1 MANEV
6 VQHNESALAYSM
18 MFLESRVLEFFKLFG
33 GKRMNMTLG
42 FPLEYSKID
51 LSDAFREHYS
61 ENMHEIPHEIVS
73 DGPVMENLIEGNDV
87 DIEAFP
93 APIWH
98 EGDGGRYIGTGSY
111 NVTRDPDSDWINV
124 GTHRVMIHS
133 KNEVGDISPGKHGR
147 VHRDKWVEKTNR
159 CRL

>member
-1 MANEV
+1 MRDWLEEADKLGEVKHVSGASWERDIGMATEV
-6 VQHNESALAYSM
+6 IQHSETAPCVVFEDIPGTTLG
-18 MFLESRVLEFFKLFG
+18 SRVLVNFFG

-51 LSDAFREHYS
+51 LSDAFREHYT
-61 ENMHEIPHEIVS
+61 EDMREIPHEIVS
-73 DGPVMENLIEGNDV
+73 DGPVLENVIEGVDV

-111 NVTRDPDSDWINV
+111 NVTRDPESGWINV
-124 GTHRVMIHS
+124 GTYR
-133 KNEVGDISPGKHGR
+133 
-147 VHRDKWVEKTNR
+147 
-159 CRL
+159 